1 MKVNTVL
8 RGIALFLVLATAVT
22 MATAQQSQENRTLT
36 PFTSVVVCT
45 PFNVALQPSGAANA
59 YQLELEGPP
68 AFRSAV
74 KSQVVGGVLSLEA
87 SGSFTTNNVL
97 KVLVR

>member
-1 MKVNTVL
+1 MKMNIGL
-8 RGIALFLVLATAVT
+8 RASALLSVLAAATV
-22 MATAQQSQENRTLT
+22 ATAQQSQENRTLT

-45 PFNVALQPSGAANA
+45 PFNVAIQPSVAANP
-59 YQLELEGPP
+59 YQLQLEGPP

-74 KSQVVGGVLSLEA
+74 VSQVVGGVLRLEA
-87 SGSFTTNNVL
+87 SGSFTTNDVI